1 MNIDEELRVGEEDS
15 RREVAFVRQQL
26 PDEMKEKYSDDDL
39 LWITDAAAEYYF
51 TSGVLES
58 EDDEVEIDLEAVA
71 QYVCSLAVQEGR
83 PALDAQEV
91 FYIVQADLDYQEST
105 M

>member
-1 MNIDEELRVGEEDS
+1 MNIDEELLMGEEDS
-15 RREVAFVRQQL
+15 RREVAFIREQL
-26 PDEMKEKYSDDDL
+26 SEELKENYTDDDL

-58 EDDEVEIDLEAVA
+58 EDDEVDIDLEAVA

-91 FYIVQADLDYQEST
+91 FYVVQADLDYQESS